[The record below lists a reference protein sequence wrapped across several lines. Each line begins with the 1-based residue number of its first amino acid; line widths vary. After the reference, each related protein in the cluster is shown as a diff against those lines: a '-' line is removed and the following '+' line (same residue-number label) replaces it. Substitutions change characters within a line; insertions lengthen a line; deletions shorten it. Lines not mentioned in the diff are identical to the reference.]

1 MKRSWRDQ
9 QLRALDA
16 FPEFQHLHDS
26 LQLSMMRSGVLFWYT
41 NMLADKALKYM
52 ENCDGLYILGPG
64 SGTILRCGLVGISV
78 TWLEWVCHCGCG
90 YKILTLV
97 AWKSVFH

>member
-1 MKRSWRDQ
+1 VSRWSLLPCQVREVEKAGET
-9 QLRALDA
+9 AL
-16 FPEFQHLHDS
+16 H
-26 LQLSMMRSGVLFWYT
+26 G
-41 NMLADKALKYM
+41 
-52 ENCDGLYILGPG
+52 CDGLYILGPG
-64 SGTILRCGLVGISV
+64 SGAIWRCGLVGIGV